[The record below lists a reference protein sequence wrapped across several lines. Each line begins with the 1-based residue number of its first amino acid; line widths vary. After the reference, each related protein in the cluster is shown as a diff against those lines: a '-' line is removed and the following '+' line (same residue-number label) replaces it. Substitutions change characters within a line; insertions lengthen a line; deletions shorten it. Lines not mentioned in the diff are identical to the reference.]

1 MDEINLEE
9 IINREEIQ
17 SVMELL
23 YKFTGMVSALLD
35 IKGNILVATGWQ
47 DICTKFHRINDKSAK
62 NCIESDLNLSS
73 RIKPGEVASYKC
85 KNGLWDVV
93 TPLYIGGKHI
103 GNIFTGQFFYE
114 EDVVDEDVFIKQAE
128 EYGFDRDLYLDALHR
143 VPRYSREYV
152 DDLMSFLV
160 RFFKM
165 VSDLSYSNILLE
177 KESAAHKQAQIK
189 VKEDEVII
197 RQQLEQKEIILREVH
212 HRIKNNFVYIET
224 LLSLQA
230 NNMPDGEGKSALLD
244 AIGRVESM
252 GQLYQKMLLNES
264 FNEVS
269 VKDYLEDLL
278 QAVMAIFSEVHNI
291 KLEKHIDDFTMD
303 VKKLFLI
310 GIIVNELITNAM
322 KYAFI
327 GRQSGKIELS
337 MHQIKG
343 KVILEIR
350 DNGLGLSEDY
360 ISRKTSGFGLFL
372 IDMMVS
378 QLEGEITLVNDKGT
392 ICTIKFNA

>member
-1 MDEINLEE
+1 MDEINLNE

-47 DICTKFHRINDKSAK
+47 DICTKFHRVNEKSAK

-93 TPLYIGGKHI
+93 TPLHIGGKHI

-114 EDVVDEDVFIKQAE
+114 NDVVDEDFFIRQAE
-128 EYGFDRDLYLDALHR
+128 DFGFDRDSYLDALHR

-160 RFFKM
+160 RFFKL
-165 VSDLSYSNILLE
+165 VSDLSYSNIQLA
-177 KESAAHKQAQIK
+177 KESSAHEQARLK
-189 VKEDEVII
+189 VKEDEEII

-212 HRIKNNFVYIET
+212 HRIKNNFVYMET
-224 LLSLQA
+224 LLGLQA
-230 NNMPDGEGKSALLD
+230 NNMPEGGGKAALYD

-252 GQLYQKMLLNES
+252 GKLYEKMLLNES
-264 FNEVS
+264 FSEVS
-269 VKDYLEDLL
+269 VREYLEDLL
-278 QAVMAIFSEVHNI
+278 QAVMEIFSDTDHVR
-291 KLEKHIDDFTMD
+291 LEKHIDDFTMD

-322 KYAFI
+322 KYAFT
-327 GRQSGKIELS
+327 GRDSGHIELS
-337 MHQIKG
+337 LRQIDD
-343 KVILEIR
+343 KVILKIR
-350 DNGLGLSEDY
+350 DNGLGLSDDY
-360 ISRKTSGFGLFL
+360 ISGKKSGFGLFL
-372 IDMMVS
+372 IDMMVN
-378 QLEGEITLVNDKGT
+378 QLEGEVSLVNDGGT
-392 ICTIKFNA
+392 SCTIKFNA